1 MITGCLRAGYGIF
14 DPKGIIPQVAAPLLG
29 REQSVQKA
37 ELMAAAHA
45 LAISPNILH
54 LFIDNLY
61 VVKGLQRIQYGVPK
75 AFAHQALW
83 HAIYAMRHKIA
94 QVTWI
99 EAHMTAK

>member
-1 MITGCLRAGYGIF
+1 MTTGCLRAGYGIF

-45 LAISPNILH
+45 LAISPNTLR

-75 AFAHQALW
+75 DYAHQSLW
-83 HAIYAMRHKIA
+83 HAIYAMRHKLA
-94 QVTWI
+94 PKPLGSRPT
-99 EAHMTAK
+99 